1 MVCSCCGEERDLV
14 VPLLCHDD
22 VKVCRVCIGWLRGQS
37 GAVDV
42 TTTLPV
48 ADMAA
53 ATAFYEAAGFDVRL
67 YEGGGFAFVTYEDE
81 SVFDLDVVEHLDPA
95 VNASGC
101 YLIVQDVDNW
111 NGRLS
116 SLGATVTP
124 VGDMEWGMREF
135 RLTDPSGNS
144 LRFGTPLG

>member
-1 MVCSCCGEERDLV
+1 MLCSCCGEQRERV
-14 VPLLCHDD
+14 VPLRCHDD
-22 VKVCRVCIGWLRGQS
+22 VKVCRACIGWLRGQS

-48 ADMAA
+48 TDIA
-53 ATAFYEAAGFDVRL
+53 ATTTFYEAAGFGVRL
-67 YEGGGFAFVTYEDE
+67 HEGGGFAFVTYEDE

-101 YLIVQDVDNW
+101 DLVVPDVDDW
-111 NGRLS
+111 HDRLS
-116 SLGATVTP
+116 SLGAIVTP
-124 VGDMEWGMREF
+124 VGDMTWGMREF